1 MKRFSLHESKNYKDF
16 NFISSNRD
24 INDKKVKEIEKSIL
38 KYGLMAPILINK
50 IGEIIDGQHR
60 FIALRRLKLP
70 IYYVVCNYYN
80 SEEQIVKLQESTRW
94 KALDYCKSLAERG
107 NLDCKRAIEIA
118 KEYNEETEG
127 KIGEIQTLE
136 LLLAGPG
143 FAITSKLKKGE
154 YTIDEEPA
162 AQVLEA
168 IQIIAEHPTSSSP
181 YGPKFSRSLKKM
193 YYKYNGLDLDI
204 IDKIANRNFLKS
216 FTNEGDQFEYLSNL
230 YEKENKNLDK

>member
-1 MKRFSLHESKNYKDF
+1 MNRFSLHESKNYNDF

-24 INDKKVKEIEKSIL
+24 INDKKVKEIEKSII

-60 FIALRRLKLP
+60 FIALR
-70 IYYVVCNYYN
+70 
-80 SEEQIVKLQESTRW
+80 IVKLQESTRW

-181 YGPKFSRSLKKM
+181 YGQKFSRSLKKM
-193 YYKYNGLDLDI
+193 YYKYSGLDLDI